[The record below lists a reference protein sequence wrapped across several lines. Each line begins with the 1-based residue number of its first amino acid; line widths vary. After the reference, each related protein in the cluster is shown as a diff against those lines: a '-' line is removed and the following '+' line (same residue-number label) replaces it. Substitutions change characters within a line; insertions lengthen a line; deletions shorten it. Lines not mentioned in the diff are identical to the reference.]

1 MRRVS
6 RSAPLSLSTPEEE
19 QYAADPQEAARERA
33 EEIEALPLSNV
44 EAMPF
49 LSMTPGE
56 ETRDDSDEIVN
67 LTEDDMELPAP
78 LASMARRLAGEG
90 ESGVPPVPEPA
101 ANSCPE
107 DLAGIR
113 EEARKRGWELQTL
126 TEEAVRLYGDKL
138 TNANVVDDVI
148 DFMLGRFRAWYQ
160 DEGYTVDTIQAVLA
174 RRPTRPADFDARMKA
189 VSHFRTLEAAS
200 ALAAANKRVSNIL
213 AKSEET
219 LNDRV
224 NAATLKEP
232 EEIAL
237 AMQVVVLR
245 DKLEP
250 VFAAGHYQEA
260 LVELAE
266 LREPVDAF
274 FEKVMV
280 NVEDK
285 DLRINRLSMLEK
297 LRELFL
303 RVADIS
309 LLQ

>member
-1 MRRVS
+1 
-6 RSAPLSLSTPEEE
+6 
-19 QYAADPQEAARERA
+19 
-33 EEIEALPLSNV
+33 
-44 EAMPF
+44 
-49 LSMTPGE
+49 
-56 ETRDDSDEIVN
+56 
-67 LTEDDMELPAP
+67 
-78 LASMARRLAGEG
+78 
-90 ESGVPPVPEPA
+90 
-101 ANSCPE
+101 
-107 DLAGIR
+107 
-113 EEARKRGWELQTL
+113 
-126 TEEAVRLYGDKL
+126 
-138 TNANVVDDVI
+138 
-148 DFMLGRFRAWYQ
+148 
-160 DEGYTVDTIQAVLA
+160 
-174 RRPTRPADFDARMKA
+174 MKA

-213 AKSEET
+213 AKSDET
-219 LNDRV
+219 LNERV

-232 EEIAL
+232 EEISL

-250 VFAAGHYQEA
+250 YFAEGRYQEA

-266 LREPVDAF
+266 LRDVIDAF

-285 DLRINRLSMLEK
+285 ELRINRLSMLEK

>member
-1 MRRVS
+1 MLR
-6 RSAPLSLSTPEEE
+6 
-19 QYAADPQEAARERA
+19 
-33 EEIEALPLSNV
+33 IIV
-44 EAMPF
+44 EK
-49 LSMTPGE
+49 
-56 ETRDDSDEIVN
+56 N
-67 LTEDDMELPAP
+67 LNLD
-78 LASMARRLAGEG
+78 
-90 ESGVPPVPEPA
+90 
-101 ANSCPE
+101 
-107 DLAGIR
+107 
-113 EEARKRGWELQTL
+113 LQTL

-138 TNANVVDDVI
+138 TNAKVVDEVI

-160 DEGYTVDTIQAVLA
+160 DEGFAVDTIQAVLA

-213 AKSEET
+213 AKSDEK
-219 LNDRV
+219 LNERV

-250 VFAAGHYQEA
+250 VFAEGRYQEA

-266 LREPVDAF
+266 LREVIDAF